1 MRSGKNR
8 FGVYTGPVVLE
19 SCNSAVV
26 HPTLSNTLT
35 LWRNL
40 WDDGA
45 ELARHA
51 RDFLRDRLD

>member
-8 FGVYTGPVVLE
+8 FGVYTGPVVFE
-19 SCNSAVV
+19 SFSSAVV
-26 HPTLSNTLT
+26 HPMLSITLAV
-35 LWRNL
+35 WRNV

-45 ELARHA
+45 DLARHA